1 MKKWI
6 TNNWP
11 LKLMSV
17 LLAVLIWIVI
27 VNIDNPVE
35 TVTIRGIPIQIVNDD
50 LFREQG
56 KTYTVV
62 GSSAPTASVRV
73 TERWK
78 TTTGLSASDFT
89 AVADFADIYQEG
101 QVPVTVTCSNS
112 AVSSEDFV
120 VLTPSL
126 EIQVE
131 NLSTITQE
139 VTVQTT
145 GDPAEGYTIGKTT
158 AAPNLVTITAPA
170 SFAERVRQAVVTV
183 DVSGASEEVTAQ
195 SSIQLLD
202 AYGDVMSTTGLA
214 EGDFTIS
221 SETADATVEILNM
234 KEVPI
239 TVSVSGVNQV
249 ADGYRYTGHVVNPET
264 VSLSGLRSALG
275 SASIEIPNTVASVA
289 GASSDVT
296 FTVSLAE
303 YLPAGVS
310 LVEGEPEEATITLR
324 VEPLEERSI
333 SIPVSSLTVTGLEDG
348 LEYTLIGTSFT
359 LRVEGLAED
368 LDRLAEE
375 PLTGTVDV
383 SGLGAGMHTLPVEV
397 TLPDQDAYSLVSEPA
412 VNVQLTEQA
421 AETEPVTGSEAETES
436 AAETG
441 SSGAEEAGESA
452 PSSS

>member
-17 LLAVLIWIVI
+17 LLAMLIWIVI

-62 GSSAPTASVRV
+62 GSSTPTASVRV

-78 TTTGLSASDFT
+78 TTTSLSASDFT

-101 QVPVTVTCSNS
+101 QVPVTVTCTNS
-112 AVSSEDFV
+112 EVSSEDFV

-131 NLSTITQE
+131 DLSTITQT

-145 GDPAEGYTIGKTT
+145 GDPAEGYTIGETT
-158 AAPNLVTITAPA
+158 VTPSLVTITAPA
-170 SFAERVRQAVVTV
+170 SFADRVRQAVVTV

-195 SSIQLLD
+195 ASIQLLD
-202 AYGDVMSTTGLA
+202 AYGDVMSTASLA

-239 TVSVSGVNQV
+239 TVSVSGVDQV
-249 ADGYRYTGHVVNPET
+249 ADGYRYTGYVVDPET
-264 VSLSGLRSALG
+264 VCLSGLRSALG
-275 SASIEIPNTVASVA
+275 AATIEIPNTVASVA
-289 GASSDVT
+289 GASGDVT
-296 FTVSLAE
+296 LTVSLEE

-310 LVEGEPEEATITLR
+310 LVEGEPSEATITLR
-324 VEPLEERSI
+324 VEPLEERAI
-333 SIPVSSLTVTGLEDG
+333 SVPISSLNVTGLEDG
-348 LEYTLIGTSFT
+348 LEYTLTGTSFT
-359 LRVEGLAED
+359 LWVEGLAED

-375 PLTGTVDV
+375 PLTGTVDL
-383 SGLGAGMHTLPVEV
+383 SGLGAGLHTVPVEIV
-397 TLPDQDAYSLVSEPA
+397 LPDQDAYSLVSEPT

-421 AETEPVTGSEAETES
+421 AVTDPETGTETEPEAENTGAGETETREQES
-436 AAETG
+436 A
-441 SSGAEEAGESA
+441 SS
-452 PSSS
+452 

>member
-17 LLAVLIWIVI
+17 LFAVLIWIVI

-35 TVTIRGIPIQIVNDD
+35 TVTIRGIPIQIANDD

-62 GSSAPTASVRV
+62 GSSTPTASVRV

-78 TTTGLSASDFT
+78 ITTGLSAKDFT
-89 AVADFADIYQEG
+89 AVADFSDIYQEG

-131 NLSTITQE
+131 DLATITQE

-145 GDPAEGYTIGKTT
+145 GDPAEGYTIGETT
-158 AAPNLVTITAPA
+158 VTPNLVTIVAPA

-202 AYGDVMSTTGLA
+202 AYGDVMSTSSLA

-239 TVSVSGVNQV
+239 TVSVGGVNQV
-249 ADGYRYTGHVVNPET
+249 ADGYRYTGYAVDPET

-275 SASIEIPNTVASVA
+275 SATIEIPNTVASVA
-289 GASSDVT
+289 GASGDVT
-296 FTVSLAE
+296 FTVSLEE

-310 LVEGEPEEATITLR
+310 LVEGEPSEATVTLR
-324 VEPLEERSI
+324 VEPLEERTI
-333 SIPVSSLTVTGLEDG
+333 SVSVSSLHVTGLEAG
-348 LEYTLIGTSFT
+348 LEYAFTSTSFT

-375 PLTGTVDV
+375 PLTGSVDL
-383 SGLGAGMHTLPVEV
+383 SGLGTGLHTLPVEI
-397 TLPDQDAYSLVSEPA
+397 TLPDQEAYSLVSEPS
-412 VNVQLTEQA
+412 VSVQLTEQESST
-421 AETEPVTGSEAETES
+421 ETGTETES
-436 AAETG
+436 SGSGETETG
-441 SSGAEEAGESA
+441 EQESA
-452 PSSS
+452 ST